1 MKSAVYKAVW
11 AGVLVNAVASLLY
24 AAPVAQ
30 AREVSGP
37 SAGRSMVD
45 TYQYVP
51 DAVYQVRT
59 ALGITTQ
66 IELDPAEKIL
76 DYSTG
81 FSSGW
86 ELSRRDN
93 VFYLKPR
100 NVDVDTNMVVR
111 TESNSYIF
119 ELKVV
124 ASDWRELSQARA
136 AGVQYKIRFDYP
148 PDSRFTALAVAAEDE
163 KTEVN
168 EPGFEQLSTGI
179 EKNRRYHHD
188 YDYAT
193 RSKQSWVVPTSVYD
207 DGRFTYVRMNDGV
220 SFPSGNFPAVYGRER
235 ERSEEFIVNT
245 TVEGNTIVVHG
256 TYPYLVIRHGTNVVG
271 LRRNLEK

>member
-1 MKSAVYKAVW
+1 MKSDVQKILFSGILATAL
-11 AGVLVNAVASLLY
+11 ASVLYVSPLAH
-24 AAPVAQ
+24 
-30 AREVSGP
+30 ARELTGGAS
-37 SAGRSMVD
+37 GRSVVD

-51 DAVYQVRT
+51 DSVYQVRT

-100 NVDVDTNMVVR
+100 NTDVDTNMVVR
-111 TESNSYIF
+111 TEANSYIF

-148 PDSRFTALAVAAEDE
+148 PDSRFNALAVAAEDE
-163 KTEVN
+163 KSEVN
-168 EPGFEQLSTGI
+168 EPGFEQLSTAI
-179 EKNRRYHHD
+179 QKNRRYHHD

-235 ERSEEFIVNT
+235 ARSEEFIVNT